1 MEEILSNYDNEE
13 TQRQIEELIQANNE
27 LLEQNEKL
35 KKQLADKENEDDD
48 ATDLLGGRSS
58 AMNKVNEKLHA
69 EMVIE
74 LND

>member
-13 TQRQIEELIQANNE
+13 TQHQIEELIQANND
-27 LLEQNEKL
+27 LLEQNENL
-35 KKQLADKENEDDD
+35 KKQLADRDGEDD
-48 ATDLLGGRSS
+48 ANDLLGSG
-58 AMNKVNEKLHA
+58 AKKQNVNEKMHA